1 MTSWISPH
9 HLGFR
14 WKRRR
19 RFNER
24 GWKLAMWPRGD
35 GDDEAEAAA
44 PSAGTRGF
52 SAAAGR
58 ARRAPRG
65 GGQQA
70 ARTGAGAGKGDEDER
85 VYRPLLFQ
93 SKGYASS
100 ELFRDAY
107 EMSVR
112 MQAGDAGADSD
123 GSVETGDWQVQKTG
137 KHGAGVGVG
146 RPRIRLETLS
156 SRAATTVLSITY
168 LSFLLALVLPYL
180 QSQGYLETV
189 GYRVDARA

>member
-1 MTSWISPH
+1 
-9 HLGFR
+9 
-14 WKRRR
+14 
-19 RFNER
+19 
-24 GWKLAMWPRGD
+24 MWPRGVED
-35 GDDEAEAAA
+35 GDEDAEAAA
-44 PSAGTRGF
+44 SPSAAAGG
-52 SAAAGR
+52 SLAAAGR
-58 ARRAPRG
+58 ARRPPRG
-65 GGQQA
+65 GGRQA
-70 ARTGAGAGKGDEDER
+70 SRASASAGKGGEDER

-107 EMSVR
+107 EMRVR
-112 MQAGDAGADSD
+112 MQAGDAGVDSD

-137 KHGAGVGVG
+137 GHGVGVG

-156 SRAATTVLSITY
+156 SRAATTVLAITY

-189 GYRVDARA
+189 GYRIPVRL